1 VEIKLSLVLEQKIQ
15 EGLRVEIEKTKE
27 SSKKITALMAQLMK
41 EKEIK
46 KDKNAAAPDLSSV
59 I

>member
-1 VEIKLSLVLEQKIQ
+1 MEIKLSLVLEQKIQ